1 VNDAAMKVCAIT
13 MVYRD
18 HWALAQWYMHY
29 GRMLGPENLYVV
41 SHGQDDAVHTICPKA
56 SVITIPRDD
65 LEHFDVERS
74 HLLNSLQNALE
85 RPYDW
90 VIRTDVDELICLNP
104 SIYPTL
110 ADLLAGQTASA
121 LFSLGMNVVEVPGDP
136 TLTNGS
142 AALKSRANVEF
153 SGHYSKAW
161 IRRRGVSLMRHGV
174 KVSPRRAARFPFVM
188 PRGVYL
194 AHLKHANIQELGLSN
209 QHRIAIARTRN
220 TPGLPGSGWRDA
232 EAKASRFQT
241 EFAAKPTLDW
251 ATAEAQAYAE
261 LQKPKRS
268 VSDGLVRAQSIR
280 FDFRTQLP
288 AWFAEC

>member
-1 VNDAAMKVCAIT
+1 MKVCAIT
-13 MVYRD
+13 MVYCD
-18 HWALAQWYMHY
+18 HWALAQWYAHY
-29 GRMLGPENLYVV
+29 GRMLGAENLYVV

-65 LEHFDVERS
+65 LEHFDLERS

-121 LFSLGMNVVEVPGDP
+121 LFALGMNVVEAPGDP
-136 TLTNGS
+136 MLTKGS
-142 AALKSRANVEF
+142 AALKNRTNIEF

-161 IRRRGVSLMRHGV
+161 IRRRGISLMRHGV
-174 KVSPRRAARFPFVM
+174 KVSPRRVPRFPFVM

-194 AHLKHANIQELGLSN
+194 AHLKHADLKELELSN
-209 QHRIAIARTRN
+209 EHRIAIAN
-220 TPGLPGSGWRDA
+220 TSGALGLPGDGWRDA
-232 EAKASRFQT
+232 EDKAKQFRD
-241 EFAAKPTLDW
+241 EFAAKPNVDW

-288 AWFAEC
+288 TWFADC